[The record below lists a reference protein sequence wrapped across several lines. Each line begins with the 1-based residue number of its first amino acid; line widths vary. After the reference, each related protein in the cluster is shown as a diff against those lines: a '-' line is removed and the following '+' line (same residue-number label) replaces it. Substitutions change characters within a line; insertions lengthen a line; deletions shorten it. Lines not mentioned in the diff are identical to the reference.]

1 MRFAEGRK
9 DLGAKPSRNR
19 RRLGNQAT
27 LADTSGTYNA
37 DQASV
42 ATDRPVQHSSQCAH
56 FPLTSHQS
64 GCVAAG
70 EFMMVRHR
78 QKAVRWHRLRCAFEV
93 HHLRLGKG
101 RNVCDNPRSGV

>member
-9 DLGAKPSRNR
+9 DLGTKPSRNR
-19 RRLGNQAT
+19 HSFGNQTT
-27 LADTSGTYNA
+27 LADTSGTYDA

-64 GCVAAG
+64 GGVAAG
-70 EFMMVRHR
+70 EFMMVRTLP
-78 QKAVRWHRLRCAFEV
+78 KAVRRLQARLR
-93 HHLRLGKG
+93 L
-101 RNVCDNPRSGV
+101 